1 MKIRK
6 SELKSLVEGIY
17 KFKGDYIVMGTE
29 NVTKI
34 VHHPIPKITRKQ
46 DGKAGFPNYLKGF
59 EDYYN
64 VRDILGAT
72 YYLLKDEYDDENR
85 PEYEIEVTS
94 QIVDIRLTKRGREE
108 CERRFN
114 IHKKN
119 MEKYAR
125 LLG

>member
-1 MKIRK
+1 MKVKK

-17 KFKGDYIVMGTE
+17 RFKGDYIVVGTE
-29 NVTKI
+29 NFTKTI
-34 VHHPIPKITRKQ
+34 HHPIPGVTRRR
-46 DGKAGFPNYLKGF
+46 DGKDGLPDYLKGF
-59 EDYYN
+59 ENYYRTSDYFGM
-64 VRDILGAT
+64 I
-72 YYLLKDEYDDENR
+72 YYCIKDEYKENR

-94 QIVDIRLTKRGREE
+94 QIVDIRLTEIGRKE

>member
-1 MKIRK
+1 MKVKK

-17 KFKGDYIVMGTE
+17 RFKGDYIVVGTE
-29 NVTKI
+29 EVKKI
-34 VHHPIPKITRKQ
+34 VHHPIPIITRIQ
-46 DGKAGFPNYLKGF
+46 DGKADFPNYLKGF

-64 VRDILGAT
+64 VKNILGAT
-72 YYLLKDEYDDENR
+72 YYLLKDEYEDDNR

-94 QIVDIRLTKRGREE
+94 QIVDIRLTERGRKE